1 MFRRLSFRAR
11 LSLIITVVFIAAGAG
26 LLIAQYAVVQQLFA
40 TAMRVTTVS
49 CEDAPNLAPH
59 PEVPSTGCQVFGPG
73 INGQVQS
80 DLEGRGDT
88 AGAVLQQS
96 VYLSNEVSG
105 GLLIWSVVTLVVF
118 AVISAAIALVAGS
131 PLPRPNWR
139 SHRGN
144 ARDHRA

>member
-49 CEDAPNLAPH
+49 CQDAPFLAPR
-59 PEVPSTGCQVFGPG
+59 PGVPSTGCQMVGPG
-73 INGQVQS
+73 FQGQVQS
-80 DLEGRGDT
+80 DLEGGDET

-96 VYLSNEVSG
+96 IFLSNEVSG
-105 GLLIWSVVTLVVF
+105 GLLIWSVVTL
-118 AVISAAIALVAGS
+118 
-131 PLPRPNWR
+131 
-139 SHRGN
+139 
-144 ARDHRA
+144 